1 MSAELLKP
9 GDPCPCCG
17 RPIKTS
23 DPDKLLALSWL
34 AGVLSSNKKC
44 RPGSGAAAQD

>member
-1 MSAELLKP
+1 MSAGPLKP

-23 DPDKLLALSWL
+23 DPDKLLVLSWIMRL
-34 AGVLSSNKKC
+34 KEGQK
-44 RPGSGAAAQD
+44 DE

>member
-1 MSAELLKP
+1 MSAGPLKP

-23 DPDKLLALSWL
+23 DPDKLLVLSWL
-34 AGVLSSNKKC
+34 AGVLDRSEKS
-44 RPGSGAAAQD
+44 RPVPGAASQD